1 MKKVMN
7 EKEELGRFELY
18 WGAGSAGLVTGVEQ
32 REVAAHVPKVCGVGL
47 GGWGWGRWERKGL
60 GVRL

>member
-47 GGWGWGRWERKGL
+47 GGWGWDVGKGKDW
-60 GVRL
+60 G